1 MVAHLPHEGV
11 WRTWREARGGGGARL
26 GDGGVGERPV
36 LMNILLK
43 AFFPASGWESKN
55 KGVVGLAG
63 VL

>member
-1 MVAHLPHEGV
+1 MEGV
-11 WRTWREARGGGGARL
+11 EGGTGAGRGGARL
-26 GDGGVGERPV
+26 GNGGVGERPV